1 METSMLW
8 IIISVIFLI
17 LFIPMVI
24 SVIEPRMPEFTTIKL
39 NDKDPSLRILF
50 FSDVHVDMCFVP
62 AEYICA
68 RIREASKTGLDAV
81 VFGGDVSGDPAK
93 IDKGIVYMRKIAD
106 CCASLNIPFLG
117 VTGNHDTDMTDGQA
131 AACGFISLEGSS
143 YELGD
148 FVFTGV
154 DDSGR
159 EERHWFDPLPVP
171 TDKINIFVAHTPDAI
186 LHVSDASHI
195 RYMLSGHIHGG
206 QIRTPIGFEFK
217 LRKTDVLPAQGI
229 FKGVHTVGNTKI
241 FISRGIGC
249 VKMPLRLGS
258 RPEVSIVEL

>member
-1 METSMLW
+1 MFW
-8 IIISVIFLI
+8 IIISAVCLVLAIPIVIA
-17 LFIPMVI
+17 
-24 SVIEPRMPEFTTIKL
+24 VIEPRMPEYDTVRLT
-39 NDKDPSLRILF
+39 DSDPSLRLLF

-62 AEYICA
+62 AEYICR
-68 RIREASKTGLDAV
+68 RIREASASGLDAV
-81 VFGGDVSGDPAK
+81 VFGGDVSGDPDK
-93 IDKGIVYMRKIAD
+93 IDLGVTYLKKIAD

-117 VTGNHDTDMTDGQA
+117 VTGNHDTEMTAKQEA
-131 AACGFISLEGSS
+131 SCGFLSLEGTS

-148 FVFTGV
+148 YVLTGV

-159 EERHWFDPLPVP
+159 EERRWFDPVPVP
-171 TDKINIFVAHTPDAI
+171 PGKTHVFIAHTPDAI
-186 LHVSDASHI
+186 LHVSDPSSI

-206 QIRTPIGFEFK
+206 QIRTISGLEFR
-217 LRKTDVLPAQGI
+217 LRKTDVLPSQGI
-229 FKGVHTVGNTKI
+229 FKGIHMISGTKV